1 VTVPES
7 LSDFD
12 LAPLSRIDPS
22 LLMANRRNRVDQLFL
37 ALALVFNDLKG
48 MSWFHLQ
55 LAQRPAEDAEA
66 ISGYNGQRTGM
77 LIQSIRM
84 IAGIIHE
91 LLELLRK
98 FEDTLKDSE
107 VRRVLGTVDVVAR
120 KQWRELV
127 ALANGKEG
135 KSSEL
140 AKALMRVRHVT
151 FHYYN
156 PAALAVGYEDHFL
169 SGRADPASA
178 AAYFSDG
185 ETMER
190 TRFYY
195 ADAAA
200 HRMLEGMG
208 GLSGGRDPA
217 KAVAETARIV
227 NEAIKPILIEF
238 IRQRRKAAR
247 GKGTGT

>member
-1 VTVPES
+1 
-7 LSDFD
+7 
-12 LAPLSRIDPS
+12 
-22 LLMANRRNRVDQLFL
+22 MANRRNRVDQLFL

-208 GLSGGRDPA
+208 GLSGGRGQVRPRRHARLWRAPA
-217 KAVAETARIV
+217 RAQLSPLCMGLETRRDRHAEGGGAHPCGRSTAR
-227 NEAIKPILIEF
+227 
-238 IRQRRKAAR
+238 RRRRRLAHR
-247 GKGTGT
+247 V